1 MLTPFLAETK
11 ADDRDSSLLVV
22 VFDTNPSQRFIRDNP
37 QSLTQCMDSV
47 VAFSNAHVMQRA
59 NNQLVVMA
67 CHHHATWV
75 DEEKDLPG
83 RNSWPTK
90 NDFLLN
96 SSEFLYPLQG
106 KPLEI
111 RQIDGQYEMF
121 TMIEKT
127 VKARLAILI
136 NSATKI
142 MAPTESLLAG
152 SIAMAL
158 CHINRVC
165 GAFYA
170 FLVHKRNF
178 SIISSP

>member
-90 NDFLLN
+90 NCFELFQRVPVPVAGQTARDPTDRRPVRDVHDDR
-96 SSEFLYPLQG
+96 E
-106 KPLEI
+106 
-111 RQIDGQYEMF
+111 DGEGAAGDPDQQCHKDNGANG
-121 TMIEKT
+121 I
-127 VKARLAILI
+127 AAGRLHCHGPV
-136 NSATKI
+136 SHKSG
-142 MAPTESLLAG
+142 MW
-152 SIAMAL
+152 SI
-158 CHINRVC
+158 
-165 GAFYA
+165 
-170 FLVHKRNF
+170 
-178 SIISSP
+178 